1 VCVNA
6 NSPSQPAGAEAVKQV
21 ELSFS
26 PADIERV
33 LQAWEQAH
41 PGKQAERDLS
51 GEELADLMLA
61 DMKARAKV
69 TKQPRMNQ

>member
-1 VCVNA
+1 M
-6 NSPSQPAGAEAVKQV
+6 KQV
-21 ELSFS
+21 EISFS

-41 PGKQAERDLS
+41 PGKRAERDLS